1 MRKDQNLVQKLVS
14 KAIGSNILKN
24 VVSMEAMNVQKEID
38 AAINDLPHLQGL
50 QTCMHDSGIEIEQ
63 LDLGNFT
70 FFY

>member
-24 VVSMEAMNVQKEID
+24 VVSKEAMNVQKEID
-38 AAINDLPHLQGL
+38 AAINDLPPL